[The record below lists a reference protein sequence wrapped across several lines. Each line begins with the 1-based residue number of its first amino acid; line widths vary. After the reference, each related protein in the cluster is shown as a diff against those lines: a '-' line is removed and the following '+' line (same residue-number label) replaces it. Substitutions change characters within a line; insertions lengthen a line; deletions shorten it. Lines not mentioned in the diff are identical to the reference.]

1 MGCVTGPTQI
11 ILSARLLLPIR
22 TLEPLSVVGIDRPRH
37 RPAAGWPR
45 LRRNILSIEQTYELC
60 CRDARAMLA
69 GIDQGRFRAA
79 EEKLC
84 ALRRRLETRMPLDPA
99 TARGESVL
107 RLEQLEALDGVVSEM
122 MEAFAALR
130 ESAEPGLERLR
141 FAMDLVRH
149 LTTHSRGTLA
159 GLPVC

>member
-1 MGCVTGPTQI
+1 
-11 ILSARLLLPIR
+11 
-22 TLEPLSVVGIDRPRH
+22 
-37 RPAAGWPR
+37 
-45 LRRNILSIEQTYELC
+45 
-60 CRDARAMLA
+60 
-69 GIDQGRFRAA
+69 
-79 EEKLC
+79 
-84 ALRRRLETRMPLDPA
+84 MPLDPA